1 MKLPDRV
8 PLDITV
14 FPFGDMKSAQMYRES
29 RCMSDRDSTI
39 ISAFGCY
46 FLCTW
51 AVRQVYPRKDGNSGK
66 RRIHGYIPKTQYVQ
80 TVNWEKAKKA

>member
-29 RCMSDRDSTI
+29 RCMTDRDSAI

-46 FLCTW
+46 FFM
-51 AVRQVYPRKDGNSGK
+51 
-66 RRIHGYIPKTQYVQ
+66 HMGYKVL
-80 TVNWEKAKKA
+80 A

>member
-14 FPFGDMKSAQMYRES
+14 FPFGDIKSAQMYRES

-46 FLCTW
+46 FLCAW
-51 AVRQVYPRKDGNSGK
+51 SVRY
-66 RRIHGYIPKTQYVQ
+66 
-80 TVNWEKAKKA
+80 

>member
-51 AVRQVYPRKDGNSGK
+51 AIRYQHEL
-66 RRIHGYIPKTQYVQ
+66 RIYAFFAFPQLAV
-80 TVNWEKAKKA
+80 